1 MAEPTTAHAP
11 PRSRAWDTLRLVLSS
26 GGPGRCE
33 FALNNACNA
42 NCGFCNFA
50 RDALPK
56 ERWDYVERQ
65 GAFDAID
72 ILFRQGIRYLV
83 LTGGEPTLHPD
94 LIDIIA
100 RACGKGMKVML
111 VSNGGLFKAR
121 RIGEYADAGLSS
133 FVISIDAATAQAH
146 EDNRGLPGV
155 CDKIRA
161 ANREITRRGLISTA
175 SVTLSRLL
183 DIDALPAF
191 LDDLGFKAVTF
202 SYPLTNLNSSFLGYR
217 DSGVVDFTEAELIA
231 LFDKVKALK
240 SRIHVVNPT
249 RSLEE
254 MQRFLRNEPQNFP
267 CLGGFRYFYLD
278 WKLQLRRCHFWERPL
293 CSIYD
298 FDDAKLVRDDC
309 THCMIDCYRDAARC
323 STSPCRFT
331 TWRNRCA
338 RATSPAPPTRSGAKA
353 SRIDTRRGRGIA
365 LADAVLIMRTAPA
378 GGGSGLCSHGRARR
392 TKTAHPA

>member
-1 MAEPTTAHAP
+1 MVEISSADTP
-11 PRSRAWDTLRLVLSS
+11 PRSRVWDTLRLVASS

-50 RDALPK
+50 RDRLPK
-56 ERWDYVERQ
+56 ERWEYVDRR

-72 ILFRQGIRYLV
+72 ILFRHGIRYLV
-83 LTGGEPTLHPD
+83 LTGGEPTLHHD
-94 LIDIIA
+94 LADIIRHA
-100 RACGKGMKVML
+100 SGKGFKVML
-111 VSNGGLFKAR
+111 VSNGGLFKVQ
-121 RIGEYADAGLSS
+121 RIGEYAGAGLSS
-133 FVISIDAATAQAH
+133 FVISIDAATAQEH

-155 CDKIRA
+155 CDKIRE
-161 ANREITRRGLISTA
+161 ANREITRLGLISTA

-183 DIDALPAF
+183 DIAALPAF
-191 LDDLGFKAVTF
+191 LDDLGFEAVTF
-202 SYPLTNLNSSFLGYR
+202 SYPLKNLNSSFLGYR
-217 DSGVVDFTEAELIA
+217 DSAVVDFKRDELIA

-278 WKLQLRRCHFWERPL
+278 WKLQLWRCHFWDQPL

-298 FDDAKLVRDDC
+298 FDDSKLIRDGC
-309 THCMIDCYRDAARC
+309 TRCMIDCYRDA
-323 STSPCRFT
+323 STLQHIAVS
-331 TWRNRCA
+331 A
-338 RATSPAPPTRSGAKA
+338 HDAVQSLRSGDLAGAAKA
-353 SRIDTRRGRGIA
+353 LGRKGN
-365 LADAVLIMRTAPA
+365 
-378 GGGSGLCSHGRARR
+378 GGSLHAVAEGLPWLMRF
-392 TKTAHPA
+392 

>member
-121 RIGEYADAGLSS
+121 RIGECADAGLSS

-217 DSGVVDFTEAELIA
+217 DSGVVDFTQAELIA

-267 CLGGFRYFYLD
+267 VSAAFATSIWIGSFSCGAAISGSG
-278 WKLQLRRCHFWERPL
+278 RCARSTTL
-293 CSIYD
+293 TTLSSCATVARAAY
-298 FDDAKLVRDDC
+298 
-309 THCMIDCYRDAARC
+309 CYRDA
-323 STSPCRFT
+323 STMQHIAVSVHDVAQSLRAGDFAGAANALRRKGNAGSIHAVAEGLPWLMRF
-331 TWRNRCA
+331 
-338 RATSPAPPTRSGAKA
+338 
-353 SRIDTRRGRGIA
+353 
-365 LADAVLIMRTAPA
+365 
-378 GGGSGLCSHGRARR
+378 
-392 TKTAHPA
+392 

>member
-1 MAEPTTAHAP
+1 MAEIGIADAP
-11 PRSRAWDTLRLVLSS
+11 PRSRVWDTLRLVASS

-50 RDALPK
+50 RDTLPK
-56 ERWDYVERQ
+56 ERWEYVDRQ

-83 LTGGEPTLHPD
+83 LTGGEPTLHHD
-94 LIDIIA
+94 LTDIIRHA
-100 RACGKGMKVML
+100 SGKGIKVML
-111 VSNGGLFKAR
+111 VSNGGLFKAQ
-121 RIGEYADAGLSS
+121 RIGEYAGAGVSS
-133 FVISIDAATAQAH
+133 FVISIDAATAQEH
-146 EDNRGLPGV
+146 ENNRGLPGV
-155 CDKIRA
+155 CDKIRDA
-161 ANREITRRGLISTA
+161 HREIVRRGLISTA

-202 SYPLTNLNSSFLGYR
+202 SYPLKNLNSSFLGYR
-217 DSGVVDFTEAELIA
+217 DSGVVDFTGEELIA

-278 WKLQLRRCHFWERPL
+278 WKLQLWRCHFWEKPL

-298 FDDAKLVRDDC
+298 FDDSKLVRDGC
-309 THCMIDCYRDAARC
+309 TRCRRARRHA
-323 STSPCRFT
+323 PKRRCRC
-331 TWRNRCA
+331 RSRP
-338 RATSPAPPTRSGAKA
+338 RQRPAPPHRSPDK
-353 SRIDTRRGRGIA
+353 R
-365 LADAVLIMRTAPA
+365 
-378 GGGSGLCSHGRARR
+378 
-392 TKTAHPA
+392 